1 MENLKEQEEKLREQ
15 EIMLQYDGE
24 DKIITSK
31 EAWDKLEEERK
42 KPAVRIKSKLP
53 TLDKMLDGFREG
65 DLVVISG
72 ITKQGKTTFCQT
84 LTYNF
89 AQQEIPCL
97 WFSFEMAPLE
107 FLTKFKPELPHFVL
121 PARLKTNSLEWLE
134 KRIVEGQAKYGSKVV
149 FIDHLHFLLDMQ
161 GLARGNTS
169 LIIGGIMRE
178 LKKIALYR
186 NITIVLVAHTTKIRF
201 DNEPELSDIR
211 DSSFIGQ
218 EADTVLMIWRKK
230 ENGIMTN
237 EARLAVLANRRTG
250 ENGKVGL
257 LLKDGYFTEQS
268 FREEEKE
275 QPEPYK
281 KRLPKNYGQFDY

>member
-1 MENLKEQEEKLREQ
+1 MINNLKEEEEKLREQ
-15 EIMLQYDGE
+15 EIMLEYDGD

-31 EAWDKLEEERK
+31 QAWDNLEEERN
-42 KPAVRIKSKLP
+42 KPAFKIKSKIPL
-53 TLDKMLDGFREG
+53 LDKILDGFRTG
-65 DLVVISG
+65 DLIVISG

-89 AQQEIPCL
+89 AQQDIPCL

-107 FLTKFKPELPHFVL
+107 FLQKFKPELPHFTL
-121 PARLKTNSLEWLE
+121 PTRLKTNSLEWLE
-134 KRIVEGQAKYGSKVV
+134 KRIIESQAKYGTKVV

-161 GLARGNTS
+161 GLAHGNTS

-186 NITIVLVAHTTKIRF
+186 EITIILVAHTVKIKF

-218 EADTVLMIWRKK
+218 EADTVLMIWRRKV
-230 ENGIMTN
+230 NGIITN
-237 EARLAVLANRRTG
+237 ETRLAVLANRRTG
-250 ENGKVGL
+250 ENGKINL
-257 LLKDGYFTEQS
+257 LFKDGYLM
-268 FREEEKE
+268 EEDISHKV
-275 QPEPYK
+275 PE
-281 KRLPKNYGQFDY
+281 NYGDNY